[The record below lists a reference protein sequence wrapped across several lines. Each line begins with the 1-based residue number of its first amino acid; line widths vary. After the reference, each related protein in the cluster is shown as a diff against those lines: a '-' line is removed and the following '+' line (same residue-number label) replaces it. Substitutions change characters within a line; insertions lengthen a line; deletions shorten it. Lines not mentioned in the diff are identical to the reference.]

1 MHFFAHLFNKMAQ
14 AERGTQRECER
25 GEIATKTELQLAVV
39 ASKHLAVLPVVRF
52 VVLSLF
58 MFIFAT

>member
-14 AERGTQRECER
+14 AERDTEGEGRGREA
-25 GEIATKTELQLAVV
+25 ATKTELQLAVV